1 MHERPEAMYR
11 AAAMK
16 IAGINPPSLRTLEG
30 ESDRSASWLELFYD
44 LAFVV
49 AVAVLGGRLL
59 ETHDFAGVLSYLA
72 YFLLIWWL
80 WASHTFYADRYDTDD
95 LVYRILATAQ
105 LAAVAIIAASLTAGP
120 SESSAWFAVGYTV
133 ARLALLVMY
142 WRARRHVVATRALV
156 NGYLVG
162 FGAAAILWVISIFV
176 DEPLRFTLWAVA
188 IAIDLA
194 TPWVMRKEQA
204 RVPLDVSHL
213 PERFGLFT
221 ILVLGESI
229 AATVVGLSH
238 VDWTGPATF
247 SGVLALVVAT
257 AIWWLYFDNVEGMVV
272 RRDPN
277 AEHDW
282 RPTIWIY
289 SHLGIAAGLVM
300 TAIGLE
306 HAITEAGHEF
316 PCPGDDAS
324 GFWVRRDLCTPQSCG
339 LHEVLRRRA
348 HHRARAFR
356 VDVFTGDGAGP
367 GCDSGDNG
375 CQWGP
380 HESVVG
386 DLEQTHRFV
395 ESLEGNRPPIGVFEG
410 LPDR

>member
-120 SESSAWFAVGYTV
+120 SESSAWFAIGYTV

-162 FGAAAILWVISIFV
+162 FGAAAILWVVSIFIDGPV
-176 DEPLRFTLWAVA
+176 RFTLWAVA

-316 PCPGDDAS
+316 PSFERWILIGGTALTVTALGMTHLAS
-324 GFWVRRDLCTPQSCG
+324 GSAETYALHNRVAYTRFFAAGLIIVLGLFGSMSSQAMVLALAAILVTTALSGVRTSQS
-339 LHEVLRRRA
+339 
-348 HHRARAFR
+348 
-356 VDVFTGDGAGP
+356 
-367 GCDSGDNG
+367 
-375 CQWGP
+375 
-380 HESVVG
+380 
-386 DLEQTHRFV
+386 
-395 ESLEGNRPPIGVFEG
+395 
-410 LPDR
+410 